1 MKSKT
6 SFRLPPDVWF
16 EKQRLSNAWAYVF
29 RHRLL
34 GVGSRLGSQFAA
46 AILPPGEESL
56 KLVWKI
62 AEQEFNDFAWAQFV
76 FSDLEDRL
84 GLRGFI
90 CVSKVLVA
98 WPDQITV
105 AAGGEA
111 VL

>member
-1 MKSKT
+1 MPE
-6 SFRLPPDVWF
+6 FRPYEDLPSGLNPALQAIVG
-16 EKQRLSNAWAYVF
+16 K
-29 RHRLL
+29 RHEVL
-34 GVGSRLGSQFAA
+34 GL
-46 AILPPGEESL
+46 AILPAGEESL
-56 KLVWKI
+56 KVVWGI
-62 AEQEFNDFAWAQFV
+62 AEKEFNDFDWVQYV